1 MENKNEVIKTE
12 EELYY
17 PATEVSNNE
26 FKVTPKVV
34 VGAALAGAGAAVV
47 IDFIIAK
54 LKKRRIKKAL
64 KKFRENSEVVEPE
77 EVETVEVEVE
87 D

>member
-47 IDFIIAK
+47 IDLIIAK
-54 LKKRRIKKAL
+54 LRKRKIKKAL
-64 KKFRENSEVVEPE
+64 KKFKEDVEIVEPE
-77 EVETVEVEVE
+77 EVETVDVENE

>member
-34 VGAALAGAGAAVV
+34 VGAALAGAGAAVA

-64 KKFRENSEVVEPE
+64 KKFKDGQMDDVEVVEVEAE
-77 EVETVEVEVE
+77 EVEE
-87 D
+87 

>member
-47 IDFIIAK
+47 IDLIIAK
-54 LKKRRIKKAL
+54 LRKRKIKKAL
-64 KKFRENSEVVEPE
+64 KKFKDGQMDDVEVVEVEAE
-77 EVETVEVEVE
+77 EVEE
-87 D
+87 

>member
-1 MENKNEVIKTE
+1 MENKNEVIKTG

-34 VGAALAGAGAAVV
+34 VGAALAGAGAAVA

-77 EVETVEVEVE
+77 EVETVDVEIE